1 MDNFENMDIE
11 PIVKDLYD
19 ALDGKVDEATIRKE
33 VDTYINT
40 YRIPVDS
47 AKSGILK
54 KLGNTRPANAFTG
67 GQNVTKKI
75 AELEG
80 TEMNVTVVAKMV
92 FVEKR
97 TINAKG
103 VEKTIISGIAGD
115 DTGTTPFTIWSDSGE
130 YEKGSVYTF
139 RNAYTKKWRD
149 QVQLNIGSRG
159 KVEPNTEVTFD
170 NVSRSAGSAAQEM
183 DIGNITEQTKN
194 CTVTGK
200 VSEIASRVINV
211 KGEEKTIWGGMMA
224 DSTGRIQFTAW
235 KDFGL
240 KDGEVICAKNAY
252 IRAWKG
258 IPQLN
263 LGDNTEV
270 ERSDKDIGEIADG
283 TTEKT
288 VEDVVRIGGGLDISI
303 TGTIVDLR
311 TGSGLIRRCPQCNR
325 SVLSDECTIHG
336 HIEPV
341 MDLRLKATVDDGTGA
356 ISAVIG
362 RAETEKITGITLEQ
376 AEEISK
382 TKGDMGAVANK
393 MASILILKKVTVKGN
408 VMTDDFGPQMIV
420 HSADISNV
428 DVQSEAEKLYEEVE
442 ASM

>member
-1 MDNFENMDIE
+1 MDNFEKVDIE

-33 VDTYINT
+33 VDTYINV
-40 YRIPVDS
+40 YAIPVES

-54 KLGNTRPANAFTG
+54 KLGNTRPPVG
-67 GQNVTKKI
+67 GQSVTKKI

-97 TINAKG
+97 KINAKG

-115 DTGTTPFTIWSDSGE
+115 DTGTTPFTIWSDTGD

-149 QVQLNIGSRG
+149 QVQLNIGNRG
-159 KVEPNTEVTFD
+159 KVEPNTEVSFE
-170 NVSRSAGSAAQEM
+170 NVSRSAGAGAQEI
-183 DIGNITEQTKN
+183 DIGSITEQTKN
-194 CTVTGK
+194 CTVTGR
-200 VSEIASRVINV
+200 VSDISSRIISV
-211 KGEEKTIWGGMMA
+211 KGEEKTVWGGMMA

-240 KDGEVICAKNAY
+240 KDGDVICAKNAY

-270 ERSDKDIGEIADG
+270 ERSDKDIGDVADG
-283 TTEKT
+283 VSAKT
-288 VEDVVRIGGGLDISI
+288 VEEVVRVGGGLDISI
-303 TGTIVDLR
+303 TGTLVDLR
-311 TGSGLIRRCPQCNR
+311 VGSGLIKRCPQCNR
-325 SVLSDECTIHG
+325 SVLSDECTVHG

-362 RAETEKITGITLEQ
+362 RAETEKITGITLNR
-376 AEEISK
+376 AEEIAK
-382 TKGDMGAVANK
+382 QKGDMGAVADM
-393 MASILILKKVTVKGN
+393 MAGVLILKKVTVKGN

-420 HSADISNV
+420 HSADISKV
-428 DVQSEAEKLYEEVE
+428 DVQAEAEKLYDEVE
-442 ASM
+442 GSM